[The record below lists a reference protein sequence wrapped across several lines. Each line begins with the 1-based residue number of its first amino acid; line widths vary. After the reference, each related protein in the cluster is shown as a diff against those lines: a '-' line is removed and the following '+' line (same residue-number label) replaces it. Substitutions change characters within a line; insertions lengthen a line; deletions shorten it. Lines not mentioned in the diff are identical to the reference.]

1 MSIDYTAIKKTL
13 TFRLTVGGV
22 TLHIVTYH
30 EIRKFETAL
39 KFQVD
44 FPVVRVSYQEMVAFL
59 VNTAC
64 YNEIL
69 RGLEFSHTT
78 HRLKIYL
85 FTKS

>member
-1 MSIDYTAIKKTL
+1 MSTDYTAIKKTL
-13 TFRLTVGGV
+13 TFRLMVGGV

-44 FPVVRVSYQEMVAFL
+44 FAMDRVSYQEIVAFL
-59 VNTAC
+59 VNITC

-69 RGLEFSHTT
+69 GGLEFSHTT